1 MKKLL
6 LLFLLLL
13 IVGGCGVTKHKQKE
27 KAQMELEEDLKTT
40 EKTDVK
46 ENTSSQKSISDST
59 NSISNYAVDRSKAS
73 TLQNF
78 SLKNNGRCQDP
89 GTIRYINF
97 TDALGNKTSIPVNDN
112 TDLAFNSET
121 EFKKVIE
128 TLKVEIT
135 NLKKE
140 NETLKKENKTR
151 TAKDVSQKSKIKAK
165 TSKTNTETEKH
176 SFWAFILV
184 GVLSVVLWETIKKLI
199 FK

>member
-6 LLFLLLL
+6 LLFVLL
-13 IVGGCGVTKHKQKE
+13 ILVGGCGVTKHKQKG
-27 KAQMELEEDLKTT
+27 KTQTELEEGLKTI

-46 ENTSSQKSISDST
+46 ENITSQKRVSDSI
-59 NSISNYAVDRSKAS
+59 NSISNYAVDRSKAA

-78 SLKNNGRCQDP
+78 SLKNNGRCTDP
-89 GTIRYINF
+89 GTIRYLNF

-112 TDLAFNSET
+112 TDLNFNSET
-121 EFKKVIE
+121 EFKKEIE
-128 TLKVEIT
+128 TLKIEIT

-140 NETLKKENKTR
+140 NETLKKENKTL
-151 TAKDVSQKSKIKAK
+151 TAKEVDKKSKINTK
-165 TSKTNTETEKH
+165 TSNTKTETEKR

-184 GVLSVVLWETIKKLI
+184 GVLSIVVWEIIRRK